1 MSTGRKIGKRACDA
15 CKIRKIKCTE
25 VPPCDGCVAIRT
37 ACTFNKVPATRGPR
51 NLRAKTIRQIA
62 QAQQESAAAP
72 PSSDSPTG
80 DGAAVASTPA
90 GAAAP
95 SRSSLSPDGASSEGA
110 GDPTGRLRLVR
121 QETTALQ
128 AQRTPS
134 ASLVLRLCIYR
145 LRLFPVWPI
154 IAVEE
159 IMASLSRDA
168 DDLDSYVLAN
178 AVGAA
183 TIAQLKLTTTDN
195 DDPATA
201 SSMEAEC
208 QRSRMA
214 LQEREGGPPM
224 NLNWLRTSFFLHVYH
239 ENQQPGGAKSLL
251 YLREAITI
259 AQIMG
264 LHKESSYMALPLP
277 EQQMKRRILWLLF
290 VTERGVAMLHKLPVV
305 LKSNIRFPSLDGSGV
320 GEDEGHVLP
329 AFKKLANLF
338 WIFDQSGAFDI
349 LQNSD
354 DEDAMWS
361 MADGLQTASRA
372 CLDVV
377 QRKLQEIPL
386 DSDASN
392 DVQRADIVV
401 TRQWMQAVLWKVTM
415 NHGRPWSSGDCS
427 NDNNTNN
434 NSTNVTSLSHPIHIA
449 KEFLQLISQLPSTA
463 IEAHGPGIEF
473 KIYEIASAVTD
484 AVANNFRLPRSSTD
498 GPRDILLQLQRV
510 LASCRGGN
518 KALLEMLCAR
528 ISEIQHGPLLAM
540 NKTLTPRV
548 QEIDDDQWRNERAA
562 PANGQTNLFTAT
574 NDMPD
579 SNQTYAQA
587 QASFL
592 SMFNRDGA
600 AQSLGSSGPMPI
612 PLQRQDLGRPIW
624 DHQNQM
630 GPGAHDLIEQL
641 QNFDGSFNAVE
652 SNGTLDMLFANGVS
666 WDNVANDD
674 WMASVQNN
682 PGAFNSSTQPS
693 TDLQRTYE

>member
-25 VPPCDGCVAIRT
+25 VPPCDGCVAIGT

-62 QAQQESAAAP
+62 QAQQKSTAAVTALTG
-72 PSSDSPTG
+72 STSPTG
-80 DGAAVASTPA
+80 DGAAGASTPA
-90 GAAAP
+90 SAAAP
-95 SRSSLSPDGASSEGA
+95 SRSPPSSDGGSSEGA

-121 QETTALQ
+121 QETTLQ
-128 AQRTPS
+128 PQRTPS

-154 IAVEE
+154 IAVED

-168 DDLDSYVLAN
+168 DDLESYVLAN

-183 TIAQLKLTTTDN
+183 TIAQMKLTTTDN

-251 YLREAITI
+251 YLREAISI

-305 LKSNIRFPSLDGSGV
+305 LKSNTRFPSLDGSGV

-415 NHGRPWSSGDCS
+415 NHGRSWSSG
-427 NDNNTNN
+427 NNSNN
-434 NSTNVTSLSHPIHIA
+434 NNNVTSLSHPIQIA

-498 GPRDILLQLQRV
+498 GPRNILLQLQRV

-518 KALLEMLCAR
+518 KALLELLCAR
-528 ISEIQHGPLLAM
+528 IAEVKDGPLLAM
-540 NKTLTPRV
+540 NKTLTPRF
-548 QEIDDDQWRNERAA
+548 QEVDDDQWRNERAVA
-562 PANGQTNLFTAT
+562 ADGQTNVFPAV
-574 NDMPD
+574 NGMPD
-579 SNQTYAQA
+579 SNQIYAHA

-592 SMFNRDGA
+592 SMFDRDGD
-600 AQSLGSSGPMPI
+600 AQSIGNGDPVSI
-612 PLQRQDLGRPIW
+612 PPQRQNLGRPVW

-630 GPGAHDLIEQL
+630 GPGAPDLIDQL
-641 QNFDGSFNAVE
+641 QNFDGSFNTVE
-652 SNGTLDMLFANGVS
+652 SNGTLDMLFANGAL

-674 WMASVQNN
+674 WMASAQNN
-682 PGAFNSSTQPS
+682 TGAFNSPAQSSTN
-693 TDLQRTYE
+693 LQRTYE

>member
-25 VPPCDGCVAIRT
+25 VPPCNGCVAIGT
-37 ACTFNKVPATRGPR
+37 ACTFNKAPATRGPR
-51 NLRAKTIRQIA
+51 NLRAKTIRRIA

-72 PSSDSPTG
+72 SGSISPI
-80 DGAAVASTPA
+80 DDEAAVASTPA
-90 GAAAP
+90 AVAAAP
-95 SRSSLSPDGASSEGA
+95 SRSPLSSDGGSSEDA
-110 GDPTGRLRLVR
+110 GDPTDRLRFVR

-128 AQRTPS
+128 SQRTSS

-168 DDLDSYVLAN
+168 DDLESYVLAN

-214 LQEREGGPPM
+214 LQEREGGLPM

-239 ENQQPGGAKSLL
+239 ENQEPGGAKSLL

-259 AQIMG
+259 AQVMG

-329 AFKKLANLF
+329 AFKKLASLF

-349 LQNSD
+349 LQISD

-415 NHGRPWSSGDCS
+415 NHGRPWSSGNYS
-427 NDNNTNN
+427 SNN
-434 NSTNVTSLSHPIHIA
+434 NNNNVTSLSHPIQIA
-449 KEFLQLISQLPSTA
+449 KEFLRLISQLPSTA

-528 ISEIQHGPLLAM
+528 IAEVQHGPLLAM
-540 NKTLTPRV
+540 NKTPTPRV
-548 QEIDDDQWRNERAA
+548 QEVEDDQWRNERAA
-562 PANGQTNLFTAT
+562 AANGQANAFIAT
-574 NDMPD
+574 NDMPND
-579 SNQTYAQA
+579 NQPYSQA

-592 SMFNRDGA
+592 SILNRGSA
-600 AQSLGSSGPMPI
+600 AQSIDNGGPMPI
-612 PLQRQDLGRPIW
+612 PPSRQNLDRPIW

-630 GPGAHDLIEQL
+630 GSGAHDLIDQL
-641 QNFDGSFNAVE
+641 QNFDGSSNIVE
-652 SNGTLDMLFANGVS
+652 SNGMLDMLFANGAL
-666 WDNVANDD
+666 WDNVVNDD

-682 PGAFNSSTQPS
+682 PGAFNSPTQSSTNS
-693 TDLQRTYE
+693 RRTYE

>member
-25 VPPCDGCVAIRT
+25 VPPCDGCVAIGT

-62 QAQQESAAAP
+62 QAQQESSAATTAASANSDGSVTGTPAP
-72 PSSDSPTG
+72 PP
-80 DGAAVASTPA
+80 PA
-90 GAAAP
+90 GTTSS
-95 SRSSLSPDGASSEGA
+95 SRSPSSSEGGSSDATGGSTA
-110 GDPTGRLRLVR
+110 GQRLAR
-121 QETTALQ
+121 QDAALLT
-128 AQRTPS
+128 QRTPVP
-134 ASLVLRLCIYR
+134 SLVLRLCVYR

-154 IAVEE
+154 IAVED

-168 DDLDSYVLAN
+168 DDLESYVLAN

-183 TIAQLKLTTTDN
+183 TIAQLKLATTDN
-195 DDPATA
+195 NDPATA
-201 SSMEAEC
+201 ASMEAEC

-264 LHKESSYMALPLP
+264 LHKESSYLALPLP
-277 EQQMKRRILWLLF
+277 EQQMRRRILWLLF
-290 VTERGVAMLHKLPVV
+290 VTERGVAMLHKLPVA
-305 LKSNIRFPSLDGSGV
+305 LKSNTRFPSLDGSGM
-320 GEDEGHVLP
+320 GEDEGHILP
-329 AFKKLANLF
+329 AFKKLADLF

-354 DEDAMWS
+354 DEDTIWS

-386 DSDASN
+386 DSDASS

-415 NHGRPWSSGDCS
+415 NHGRAWSS
-427 NDNNTNN
+427 NN
-434 NSTNVTSLSHPIHIA
+434 NNVTSLSHPIQIA

-518 KALLEMLCAR
+518 KALLEMLCTR
-528 ISEIQHGPLLAM
+528 IAEVQDGPLVDVIR
-540 NKTLTPRV
+540 NPTPRV
-548 QEIDDDQWRNERAA
+548 QELHDEQWREENGAGANAA
-562 PANGQTNLFTAT
+562 QTPLLANMSGIPDPGPA
-574 NDMPD
+574 
-579 SNQTYAQA
+579 YVQA
-587 QASFL
+587 QAGFVAL
-592 SMFNRDGA
+592 FDKDAA
-600 AQSLGSSGPMPI
+600 AQVISNDGGPVPMSP
-612 PLQRQDLGRPIW
+612 PRQNVGRPIW
-624 DHQNQM
+624 EHANQM
-630 GPGAHDLIEQL
+630 GAGAHDLVDQL
-641 QNFDGSFNAVE
+641 QNFDGSFNTVE
-652 SNGTLDMLFANGVS
+652 SNGTLDMLFANGAL
-666 WDNVANDD
+666 WDNVPGDD

-682 PGAFNSSTQPS
+682 SGVFTSPTQSSAN
-693 TDLQRTYE
+693 LQRTFD